1 MDSNLTDCQFIGYY
15 SDRPKNRWSKLSV
28 FVALSINE
36 IKFNLLNIYFKVHLC
51 CGEQSLGSCEI
62 PLKDLLVK
70 NSTEIYMKPVSIEGS
85 FQLVPPNKTKQQITP
100 APGDLS
106 PMVGVSIVLRKEETV
121 RELWLL
127 AYQNYLT
134 FTNSW
139 SDHYTD
145 KLIQSCSY

>member
-1 MDSNLTDCQFIGYY
+1 
-15 SDRPKNRWSKLSV
+15 
-28 FVALSINE
+28 
-36 IKFNLLNIYFKVHLC
+36 
-51 CGEQSLGSCEI
+51 
-62 PLKDLLVK
+62 
-70 NSTEIYMKPVSIEGS
+70 MKPVSIEGS

-134 FTNSW
+134 G
-139 SDHYTD
+139 D
-145 KLIQSCSY
+145 LIITLTS

>member
-1 MDSNLTDCQFIGYY
+1 MKQTVGFC
-15 SDRPKNRWSKLSV
+15 
-28 FVALSINE
+28 ALSINE
-36 IKFNLLNIYFKVHLC
+36 IKFNLLNIYLKVHLC

-121 RELWLL
+121 REL
-127 AYQNYLT
+127 
-134 FTNSW
+134 
-139 SDHYTD
+139 
-145 KLIQSCSY
+145 